1 MCVDPRPPHV
11 LTVPAVPDVRSSIR
25 DPGGAQ
31 AMLYRSEDGGGTWRS
46 LGDAAHSPSAARLTA
61 IAPDPESTGG
71 VLVGTET
78 GEVWRVTADA
88 EWTCLRDGLPT
99 VQALLALA

>member
-1 MCVDPRPPHV
+1 
-11 LTVPAVPDVRSSIR
+11 LTIPAAPDVRSSIK

-31 AMLYRSEDGGGTWRS
+31 SVLFRSEDDGATWRS

-61 IAPDPESTGG
+61 IAPDPEKTGW

-78 GEVWRVTADA
+78 GEVWRVSPEAT
-88 EWTCLRDGLPT
+88 WTQLSGGMPP
-99 VQALLALA
+99 VQALLALL